1 MLTYQSPLTGSPPAS
16 EQQIRDAMRALRP
29 QSPYTAYGQNHQ
41 DVVDATGGVNAET
54 YGRAARRANTDYSL
68 QQRQAERQLA
78 LSGLTNMAT
87 AERNQQELANTR
99 LQQMT
104 GVVSSLLGG
113 LYG

>member
-1 MLTYQSPLTGSPPAS
+1 MLTYKSPLTGSPPAS
-16 EQQIRDAMRALRP
+16 EQQIRDAVQALRP
-29 QSPYTAYGQNHQ
+29 KSPFEVYGQNHQ
-41 DVVDATGGVNAET
+41 EVLDATGGVNAET

-68 QQRQAERQLA
+68 KQRQAERQLA
-78 LSGLTNMAT
+78 LAGLNQMAS
-87 AERNQQELANTR
+87 AERNQQDLANAR